1 VTVSWLTDT
10 GTLVHGF
17 CGTSRPLRWFKDVMG
32 SVVSAEGPVGRR
44 GGSSSG
50 KDQQTRTGSGA
61 SDARGE
67 HYSPTTSRTNDGFK
81 PASVYATVVKN
92 SPKLI
97 GWDDAKFQR
106 LAREAYEEGQRERR
120 QQQRGEDS
128 NIGTPIENDDG
139 SMTLSEEEEAFA
151 LKRLGPDE
159 SERHILNEIGYGVF
173 AIAAETVTEYLL
185 KGERNDE
192 SPAVPEKKTD
202 TTEAPKDI
210 DSDNAEYVSSE
221 SNEFYEQ
228 NDTAVEGSAGK
239 SGGTMRDTELYKFTL
254 NALRWQRD
262 AYLVGTAYAD
272 SRKKQRKLEESNSQ
286 DAGLSS
292 SVTGTGMVPE
302 MSTAM
307 IQTQIVD
314 AHKQNTRMRNPSLG
328 QTQLVQL
335 GKWFIP
341 SDTSKGAL
349 LPTVLWLPGPNGPL
363 DRPFSRAVTSIIPMS
378 QANLDSVMKNNIL
391 WVLKNEAWRNHAKFG
406 ASGYVTEMQR
416 DTSE

>member
-1 VTVSWLTDT
+1 MRY
-10 GTLVHGF
+10 G
-17 CGTSRPLRWFKDVMG
+17 RPLVSWFKDAMG
-32 SVVSAEGPVGRR
+32 SVVSTEGPVGRR
-44 GGSSSG
+44 GDSSSG
-50 KDQQTRTGSGA
+50 KDQQTSSGA
-61 SDARGE
+61 SDTTGE
-67 HYSPTTSRTNDGFK
+67 HYNPTTSRTYDGFK

-128 NIGTPIENDDG
+128 NTGTSIENDDG

-151 LKRLGPDE
+151 LTRLGPDE
-159 SERHILNEIGYGVF
+159 SERHILNEIGYGVLG
-173 AIAAETVTEYLL
+173 IAAETVTDYLL
-185 KGERNDE
+185 KGERNDVR
-192 SPAVPEKKTD
+192 PAVPEKKTD

-210 DSDNAEYVSSE
+210 DADNAEYISSE

-228 NDTAVEGSAGK
+228 NDTVVEGSAGK

-272 SRKKQRKLEESNSQ
+272 SRKRQRKLEESNSQ
-286 DAGLSS
+286 DVGVSS
-292 SVTGTGMVPE
+292 AVTGAGMVPE

-307 IQTQIVD
+307 IQAQIVE
-314 AHKQNTRMRNPSLG
+314 AHKQNMSNPPLG
-328 QTQLVQL
+328 HTQLVQL

-341 SDTSKGAL
+341 SDTTKGAL

-378 QANLDSVMKNNIL
+378 QANLDSVMKNNVM